1 MIKKLTANARSPHGF
16 WGALMIKKMNK
27 GHARMTR
34 WAFENLGINEND
46 TILDIGCG
54 GGNAVSILE
63 KLAGKGKVYGID
75 YSSLSVEKA
84 SVKNKKAI
92 MQGRVKILNASV
104 SSLPFQDKSIDLA
117 TAVETI
123 YFWPD
128 LKNDFKEVN
137 RVLKSGGRFCVV
149 CEMVKSSD
157 GTGAHTEVAEFL
169 KLHYLSQNEIERL
182 FIAAGFKNITIRRD
196 ESSGWL
202 SVTGRK

>member
-1 MIKKLTANARSPHGF
+1 
-16 WGALMIKKMNK
+16 
-27 GHARMTR
+27 MTR

-137 RVLKSGGRFCVV
+137 RVLKNGGRFCVV
-149 CEMVKSSD
+149 CEMVKNSD
-157 GTGAHTEVAEFL
+157 GTGTHTEVAEFL
-169 KLHYLSQNEIERL
+169 KLHYLSQDEIERL